1 MNSEVLQDTLEGSGV
16 STASV
21 THGWGASVTP
31 VEDTEPDKA
40 WFDDPDA
47 HYAEVVDYM
56 RRLHRRCDSA
66 EEFIGALSGLFPDL
80 ENKVARIN
88 AGAEIAF
95 GHHDEADATAELGP
109 GPWICFPITAE
120 LTALNLAQIAGPDR
134 RGADDQPDEA
144 WSDDPDAHYDD
155 VMYYIER
162 LHVRCDSSDEFIGA
176 LKGLFPDLK
185 EKVDR
190 GLALLAEYRDLDDDD
205 LPDPDADIAAG
216 RGVLYLSGAEMI
228 AALMAEELELKS
240 DRG

>member
-1 MNSEVLQDTLEGSGV
+1 M
-16 STASV
+16 A
-21 THGWGASVTP
+21 P

-47 HYAEVVDYM
+47 HYAEVVNYM

-66 EEFIGALSGLFPDL
+66 EEFIGALTGLFPDL

-144 WSDDPDAHYDD
+144 WFDDPDAHYDD
-155 VMYYIER
+155 VMYYIKR
-162 LHVRCDSSDEFIGA
+162 LHVRCDSSDEFIAA
-176 LKGLFPDLK
+176 LSGLLPNLED
-185 EKVDR
+185 KVAEVR
-190 GLALLAEYRDLDDDD
+190 ALVAEDLDDDD

-216 RGVLYLSGAEMI
+216 RGVTFLSGTEMI
-228 AALMAEELELKS
+228 ATELAMLS
-240 DRG
+240 DPVVCD

>member
-1 MNSEVLQDTLEGSGV
+1 M
-16 STASV
+16 AS
-21 THGWGASVTP
+21 

-47 HYAEVVDYM
+47 HFTEVHDYM

-66 EEFIGALSGLFPDL
+66 EEFIGALKGLFPDL
-80 ENKVARIN
+80 EDKVARIN

-95 GHHDEADATAELGP
+95 GHDNEADATAELGP
-109 GPWICFPITAE
+109 GPWICFPIAAE
-120 LTALNLAQIAGPDR
+120 LTASDLAQIAGPDR

-155 VMYYIER
+155 VVYYMER
-162 LHVRCDSSDEFIGA
+162 LHVRCDTADEFIGA
-176 LKGLFPDLK
+176 LSGLFPDLR
-185 EKVDR
+185 EKVQKSR
-190 GLALLAEYRDLDDDD
+190 ALAVEDLGDDDFS
-205 LPDPDADIAAG
+205 DPDADIAAG

-228 AALMAEELELKS
+228 AALMAEDALLES

>member
-1 MNSEVLQDTLEGSGV
+1 M
-16 STASV
+16 A
-21 THGWGASVTP
+21 P

-47 HYAEVVDYM
+47 HYAEVRDYM

-120 LTALNLAQIAGPDR
+120 LTAVNLAQIAGPDR

-144 WSDDPDAHYDD
+144 WSDDPDAYYDD
-155 VMYYIER
+155 VMYYMER
-162 LHVRCDSSDEFIGA
+162 LHVRCDTADEFIGA
-176 LKGLFPDLK
+176 LSGLFPDLR
-185 EKVDR
+185 EKVKESR
-190 GLALLAEYRDLDDDD
+190 ALAVEDLGDDDFS
-205 LPDPDADIAAG
+205 DPDADIVAG

-228 AALMAEELELKS
+228 AALMAEDALLES